1 MARSVLLKVVL
12 VTALVGL
19 PLIGRDAGAFNK
31 WITPGLV
38 AFGIVNVVFSPRR
51 TSGIRAV
58 AIAGALAALF
68 WPPIQTLVVLLAWL
82 VWPPAVL
89 VAWAL
94 GREVD
99 GSPDVEQPE
108 RSAAATRARV
118 TIAAIIGAVA
128 IGSLAP
134 AFGSARASLHRG
146 QLRHVSSGAAVVRAE
161 RRAPVDDRAGG
172 VPSIGPVDADYV
184 RIA

>member
-1 MARSVLLKVVL
+1 MSRSVLLKVVL

-19 PLIGRDAGAFNK
+19 ALIGRDVGAFNT

-38 AFGIVNVVFSPRR
+38 AFGIVNVVFSPRG

-58 AIAGALAALF
+58 ASAGALAALF

-82 VWPPAVL
+82 VWPPAFL

-99 GSPDVEQPE
+99 DSPDVEQPE
-108 RSAAATRARV
+108 RSAAATRARDDRGDHRSRGDC
-118 TIAAIIGAVA
+118 IAGV
-128 IGSLAP
+128 SPDRRSQPP
-134 AFGSARASLHRG
+134 ADGRSLHWYS
-146 QLRHVSSGAAVVRAE
+146 LRSSPSLSSSGCLRAQPSGWRA
-161 RRAPVDDRAGG
+161 RR
-172 VPSIGPVDADYV
+172 
-184 RIA
+184 

>member
-82 VWPPAVL
+82 VWPPAIL
-89 VAWAL
+89 WHPPL
-94 GREVD
+94 D
-99 GSPDVEQPE
+99 PH
-108 RSAAATRARV
+108 
-118 TIAAIIGAVA
+118 
-128 IGSLAP
+128 AP
-134 AFGSARASLHRG
+134 SLHRG

-161 RRAPVDDRAGG
+161 RRAPADDRAGG